1 MKQLVVLSGKGG
13 TGKTTVAAAL
23 AHLTS
28 RHAGVVMADADV
40 DAANLGLVL
49 SPRTL
54 ETHEFFGGK
63 AAVIQREGCISCG
76 ACLEVCRFDALL
88 PDDGA
93 FRVDPIA
100 CEGCASC
107 YHRCP
112 TQAIRMEDQLAGHWF
127 VSETR
132 FGPLVHAHLKAAQE
146 NSGKLVTQ
154 VKERAREIARERG
167 ADYLIVDGPP
177 GIGCPVIAACS
188 GADLALLV
196 TEPTVAGVHDLE
208 RILATIDHFRVP
220 AVVAINKH
228 DLNPGRTR
236 EIDGFCESRGIPVVG
251 HIPFDTAATS
261 AMVAGRTVTE
271 EAGGRVARELE
282 AIWQRLEPISSQV
295 VKGGGELP

>member
-13 TGKTTVAAAL
+13 TGKTTVAASL
-23 AHLTS
+23 AHLSS
-28 RHAGVVMADADV
+28 REARVVMADADV

-54 ETHEFFGGK
+54 ETHQFLGGK
-63 AAVIQREGCISCG
+63 VAVIDPGTCTGCG

-88 PDDGA
+88 PDGGA

-107 YHRCP
+107 FHRCP
-112 TQAIRMEDQLAGHWF
+112 ANAIRMEDRLSGHWF

-132 FGPLVHAHLKAAQE
+132 FGPLVHAHLLAAQE
-146 NSGKLVTQ
+146 NSGKLVTV
-154 VKERAREIARERG
+154 VKERARGIARERG

-196 TEPTVAGVHDLE
+196 AEPTVAGVHDLQ
-208 RILATIDHFRVP
+208 RILATTEHFKVP

-236 EIDGFCESRGIPVVG
+236 EIEGFCESRSIRVVAR
-251 HIPFDTAATS
+251 IPFDTGVTL
-261 AMVAGRTVTE
+261 AMVGGLSAS
-271 EAGGRVARELE
+271 EAANGQLLAELE
-282 AIWQRLEPISSQV
+282 RVWRAV
-295 VKGGGELP
+295 M